1 MLAVPEPEV
10 EKLALH
16 QGCHCLGK
24 TSRWIEVFG
33 EEAASDP
40 ESFPRVWPLLE
51 VSKKVP
57 GSTSQSARQTR
68 SEALKIHNISVRNTF

>member
-1 MLAVPEPEV
+1 M
-10 EKLALH
+10 
-16 QGCHCLGK
+16 
-24 TSRWIEVFG
+24 FG